1 LIKGFNLLAG
11 CWSLVVKAV
20 VFDLD
25 GTIASFNVDYMTVR
39 AEVRGLLIS
48 SGLPASILQ
57 ANESIFDMLQKSEI
71 FVKNNGKP
79 AKMMKNMRDK
89 ALAIAE
95 KYELEAAR
103 TTTLLPGVVGALKAV
118 KKMSLKIGLCTI
130 NSERAT
136 NQILERFKIAM
147 YFDAVVSRDKV
158 RYVKPNSEHLEATL
172 KALGVSAKE
181 ALLIGD
187 GVRDMQ
193 CASDLKVIAVGL
205 SAGVSSGKEL
215 TSFGANYLITSIAD
229 LPMLIERINGS
240 AGSQGL
246 VPQ

>member
-1 LIKGFNLLAG
+1 MGM
-11 CWSLVVKAV
+11 
-20 VFDLD
+20 
-25 GTIASFNVDYMTVR
+25 GTGTP
-39 AEVRGLLIS
+39 LQ
-48 SGLPASILQ
+48 LP
-57 ANESIFDMLQKSEI
+57 
-71 FVKNNGKP
+71 
-79 AKMMKNMRDK
+79 
-89 ALAIAE
+89 
-95 KYELEAAR
+95 
-103 TTTLLPGVVGALKAV
+103 LPGEIILVPVPSPPTIRRSKV
-118 KKMSLKIGLCTI
+118 KKMSLKVGLCTI

-136 NQILERFKIAM
+136 NQILERFKITR

-215 TSFGANYLITSIAD
+215 TSYGANYLITSIAD
-229 LPMLIERINGS
+229 LPMLIEQINGS
-240 AGSQGL
+240 AGSQDL
-246 VPQ
+246 ILH